1 MTDSKVGRIALYDGE
16 FEKYKGTEKV
26 RKEVKVCL
34 RKEMSG
40 LGDREYYII

>member
-26 RKEVKVCL
+26 RKEVKVL
-34 RKEMSG
+34 FTE
-40 LGDREYYII
+40 GDEWVR